1 MTSVH
6 LLTSEGGSMRKVV
19 RKSPSKKE
27 LREPVEK
34 LDRLELSANQ
44 RRFLQVLENG
54 TDVTEPNLL
63 AGRP

>member
-1 MTSVH
+1 MSEVRF
-6 LLTSEGGSMRKVV
+6 EGGGMRKVV

-54 TDVTEPNLL
+54 TDVNEPNLL

>member
-1 MTSVH
+1 
-6 LLTSEGGSMRKVV
+6 MRKVV

-27 LREPVEK
+27 LRVPVVK

-54 TDVTEPNLL
+54 TDVNEPDLL

>member
-1 MTSVH
+1 
-6 LLTSEGGSMRKVV
+6 MRKVV

-54 TDVTEPNLL
+54 TPSVVRFSPFARTARSLC
-63 AGRP
+63 GV